1 MLSVRTVDGF
11 RIDNFPRNL
20 SRTVDSCA
28 DDLCQNDDDGEPIP
42 LMHEQ
47 ATKKNVTDLISG
59 KLNWQKRYIE
69 TLTGLT
75 PTSLISDQ
83 ARREH
88 FVSTLLE
95 FCEEYKK
102 GKVFS
107 PRIVEL
113 FEYLDVDFDK
123 ARARVLIDANKVAI
137 LMSKNTLFLTE
148 DLRLGISMFAPIA
161 YLVCLV
167 KKDTHLYASL
177 VHELWKQA
185 DTLCYDLPD
194 KTLFLK
200 RMDEMYYNYHSQ
212 QKLLWFLQDY
222 AF

>member
-1 MLSVRTVDGF
+1 MSVRTVDGF

-59 KLNWQKRYIE
+59 KLDWQKRYIE

-83 ARREH
+83 AKRET
-88 FVSTLLE
+88 FVSTLLD

-102 GKVFS
+102 GKVFT
-107 PRIVEL
+107 PHIVEL
-113 FEYLDVDFDK
+113 LEYLDVDFDK
-123 ARARVLIDANKVAI
+123 ARARDLIDADKVAI
-137 LMSKNTLFLTE
+137 LMAKDTVFLAE
-148 DLRLGISMFAPIA
+148 DLRLGISMFAPVA
-161 YLVCLV
+161 YMVCLV

-185 DTLCYDLPD
+185 DTWCYDLPD
-194 KTLFLK
+194 KTLFLNNIPGL
-200 RMDEMYYNYHSQ
+200 YCNYHSQ
-212 QKLLWFLQDY
+212 RKLLWFLQNY